1 MQKKSELIAFC
12 KGLYIF
18 KTALQTTTALPL
30 IKQGKIWGG
39 GKIAAFRSIP
49 QQCLNE
55 QLRYFIP

>member
-39 GKIAAFRSIP
+39 GQDCCFQIYPSAMLK
-49 QQCLNE
+49 
-55 QLRYFIP
+55 